1 MTEET
6 NETPVAELA
15 GLSIQVARSTISIID
30 AITQRGAFRGE
41 ELTTIGRL
49 RDQCG
54 HLVQLGEQVA
64 NAQ

>member
-1 MTEET
+1 MPEEII
-6 NETPVAELA
+6 ETPVAELA
-15 GLSIQVARSTISIID
+15 GLSIQVARSAISVID

-49 RDQCG
+49 RDQCA